1 VNVDT
6 GEFRALTEQVGALGR
21 KVSALTGRTTVMGNH
36 LNRLDGLV
44 ENGLGLLCRTVLH
57 QADQLGEARGAE
69 GQAAPRTGRPA
80 LRLVR
85 GDGDSRA

>member
-21 KVSALTGRTTVMGNH
+21 KVSALTGRTTVMGDH

-44 ENGLGLLCRTVLH
+44 EDELGPLVRTVARLAGADE
-57 QADQLGEARGAE
+57 QARRG
-69 GQAAPRTGRPA
+69 TGRHATPRGKRH
-80 LRLVR
+80 LRAV
-85 GDGDSRA
+85 DGKT